1 MDIID
6 TIIDIKVPDVTGLN
20 KSQMHDKF
28 KSYLY
33 DYLSKKADIFCR
45 IVRGAS
51 MKEKHEEEQPYMSDK
66 LVAFNH
72 IYKEYNI
79 IYHDAAMRLGLSN
92 SEFDTLYAICELGD
106 GCKQSDICRTTFIPK
121 QTVNSAIRSL
131 QKKEYLTLASGKGR
145 SMHIYL
151 TEQGLQLVRRTIF
164 PMVEIENEA
173 FPKLTEKEYKTI
185 LHFHAQYLAALR
197 EGIQKL

>member
-1 MDIID
+1 
-6 TIIDIKVPDVTGLN
+6 
-20 KSQMHDKF
+20 
-28 KSYLY
+28 
-33 DYLSKKADIFCR
+33 
-45 IVRGAS
+45 

-131 QKKEYLTLASGKGR
+131 QKKEYLDTRVRKG
-145 SMHIYL
+145 
-151 TEQGLQLVRRTIF
+151 TEHAHLSDRTGI
-164 PMVEIENEA
+164 
-173 FPKLTEKEYKTI
+173 
-185 LHFHAQYLAALR
+185 AARAPYDLPDGR
-197 EGIQKL
+197 D

>member
-1 MDIID
+1 
-6 TIIDIKVPDVTGLN
+6 
-20 KSQMHDKF
+20 
-28 KSYLY
+28 
-33 DYLSKKADIFCR
+33 
-45 IVRGAS
+45 

-92 SEFDTLYAICELGD
+92 SEFDTLYAICELGDGCKQTICELGD

>member
-1 MDIID
+1 
-6 TIIDIKVPDVTGLN
+6 
-20 KSQMHDKF
+20 
-28 KSYLY
+28 
-33 DYLSKKADIFCR
+33 
-45 IVRGAS
+45 
-51 MKEKHEEEQPYMSDK
+51 
-66 LVAFNH
+66 
-72 IYKEYNI
+72 
-79 IYHDAAMRLGLSN
+79 MRLGLSN

-173 FPKLTEKEYKTI
+173 FPKLTEKEIQNDSAFPRTVSRSPARRNPEAITKLEELQHEDTI
-185 LHFHAQYLAALR
+185 IRTFYL
-197 EGIQKL
+197 

>member
-1 MDIID
+1 
-6 TIIDIKVPDVTGLN
+6 
-20 KSQMHDKF
+20 
-28 KSYLY
+28 
-33 DYLSKKADIFCR
+33 
-45 IVRGAS
+45 

-66 LVAFNH
+66 LFAFNH

>member
-1 MDIID
+1 MS
-6 TIIDIKVPDVTGLN
+6 T
-20 KSQMHDKF
+20 KS
-28 KSYLY
+28 
-33 DYLSKKADIFCR
+33 DIFCR
-45 IVRGAS
+45 ITVIYNAAAS
-51 MKEKHEEEQPYMSDK
+51 QITRLQKLYPAPADSQIIIQGELMNMKEHNKEEQPYMSEK
-66 LVAFNH
+66 LVIFNR
-72 IYKEYNI
+72 IYKEYNE
-79 IYHDAAMRLGLSN
+79 IYHDAATRLGLSN

-121 QTVNSAIRSL
+121 QTVNSAIRVL
-131 QKKEYLTLASGKGR
+131 EKKDYLTLASGKGR

-173 FPKLTEKEYKTI
+173 FPKLTEKEYKSI
-185 LHFHAQYLAALR
+185 LHFHTQYLTALR

>member
-1 MDIID
+1 
-6 TIIDIKVPDVTGLN
+6 
-20 KSQMHDKF
+20 
-28 KSYLY
+28 
-33 DYLSKKADIFCR
+33 
-45 IVRGAS
+45 

-131 QKKEYLTLASGKGR
+131 QKKEYLTLASGK
-145 SMHIYL
+145 
-151 TEQGLQLVRRTIF
+151 
-164 PMVEIENEA
+164 EA

>member
-1 MDIID
+1 M
-6 TIIDIKVPDVTGLN
+6 L
-20 KSQMHDKF
+20 F
-28 KSYLY
+28 LY
-33 DYLSKKADIFCR
+33 
-45 IVRGAS
+45 
-51 MKEKHEEEQPYMSDK
+51 P
-66 LVAFNH
+66 
-72 IYKEYNI
+72 
-79 IYHDAAMRLGLSN
+79 
-92 SEFDTLYAICELGD
+92 CELGD

-185 LHFHAQYLAALR
+185 LHFHAQYAACSQYVLSCQSSQDSCVV
-197 EGIQKL
+197 EI

>member
-1 MDIID
+1 MFSDLLEYEIRHI
-6 TIIDIKVPDVTGLN
+6 LSN
-20 KSQMHDKF
+20 CERS
-28 KSYLY
+28 LY
-33 DYLSKKADIFCR
+33 ER
-45 IVRGAS
+45 
-51 MKEKHEEEQPYMSDK
+51 KHEEEQPYMSDK

>member
-1 MDIID
+1 
-6 TIIDIKVPDVTGLN
+6 
-20 KSQMHDKF
+20 
-28 KSYLY
+28 
-33 DYLSKKADIFCR
+33 
-45 IVRGAS
+45 

-145 SMHIYL
+145 EHAHLSD
-151 TEQGLQLVRRTIF
+151 RTGI
-164 PMVEIENEA
+164 
-173 FPKLTEKEYKTI
+173 
-185 LHFHAQYLAALR
+185 AARAPYDLPDGR
-197 EGIQKL
+197 D